1 MHNALISLHEHQ
13 CLTSTWVVLLHIGD
27 FTAPIA
33 PHIFKT
39 EYVYA
44 IVTRPVYVTCDPA
57 HLLKTA
63 IGGTGENRITYLR
76 GATDLCEIFSNN
88 SLVLSF
94 HLSDYVVATKFTK
107 IYFTNSLANKG
118 SCVMVCASLKV

>member
-1 MHNALISLHEHQ
+1 MGGASHRRFYCSYCSPPPGVA
-13 CLTSTWVVLLHIGD
+13 TRYRDT
-27 FTAPIA
+27 
-33 PHIFKT
+33 FKT

-107 IYFTNSLANKG
+107 IYFTNSLANER